1 MDIAKCGK
9 FIAELR
15 RERGLTQSQ
24 LAGKIGVTDKAV
36 SKWETGRGFPDVSV
50 LPALSEA
57 LGATV
62 TELVNGERSRDA
74 LSQEDVDRA
83 VTAALEEA
91 GRSARRYA
99 SAAFFILGAVCA
111 VLPLYLVGGGVLLPY
126 GAALIAAGII
136 LRWDRAYHAV
146 KGALRRV
153 SQRAAAAFAGGFA
166 AAALVCELLPF
177 SAAMVFAAGPD
188 STVTQYTSYF
198 SLLQIGYG
206 NLLLI
211 ATAGCT
217 IAVIILSAVR
227 FFVNKKG
234 LSRAAVICAAAGAVC
249 TAAVPLIFGMG
260 EFTPFTA
267 IIAVLLGVSSFLSA
281 R

>member
-166 AAALVCELLPF
+166 VAALVCELLPF
-177 SAAMVFAAGPD
+177 SAAMRFAAGPND
-188 STVTQYTSYF
+188 SYTEYTSYF
-198 SLLQIGYG
+198 ALLQIGYG
-206 NLLLI
+206 NLLPI
-211 ATAGCT
+211 ITAGCT
-217 IAVIILSAVR
+217 AAVIVLSVIR
-227 FFVNKKG
+227 LFMREKRR
-234 LSRAAVICAAAGAVC
+234 LSRAAVICAAAGALC
-249 TAAVPLIFGMG
+249 SAAIPVLFGA
-260 EFTPFTA
+260 FTA
-267 IIAVLLGVSSFLSA
+267 FNVIIALLLAVSAFLSG